1 MIYYASYY
9 PYGAARGLRQPLRQN
24 VRRCSAPVQAE
35 DGRSDLRPGQTGP
48 VQQPPVGPLGL
59 HGECQQQVLRADA
72 RTREAHRLGGR
83 HLHRAARAGRQSL

>member
-1 MIYYASYY
+1 MKRMIC
-9 PYGAARGLRQPLRQN
+9 AACVLMMAFIP
-24 VRRCSAPVQAE
+24 APVQAE

-72 RTREAHRLGGR
+72 GVPQPGG
-83 HLHRAARAGRQSL
+83 